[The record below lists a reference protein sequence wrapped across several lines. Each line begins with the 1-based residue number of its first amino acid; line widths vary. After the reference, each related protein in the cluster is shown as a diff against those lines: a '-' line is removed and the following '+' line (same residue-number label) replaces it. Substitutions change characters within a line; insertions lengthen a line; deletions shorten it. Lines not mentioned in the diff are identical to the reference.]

1 MCRDKW
7 FTAQQEEMAQMG
19 QTGRKEGGG
28 GKARNCNLRPSDR
41 VRMTAGLPS
50 HKHGWRAQ

>member
-7 FTAQQEEMAQMG
+7 FTAEQEEMAQMG
-19 QTGRKEGGG
+19 QPGR
-28 GKARNCNLRPSDR
+28 KARNCNLRPSDR
-41 VRMTAGLPS
+41 VRMTAGRPS

>member
-7 FTAQQEEMAQMG
+7 FTAEQEEMAQMG
-19 QTGRKEGGG
+19 QPG

-41 VRMTAGLPS
+41 VRMTAGGATQPQTRLAGPMTS
-50 HKHGWRAQ
+50 TK